1 MKTGWTIGKKLIVSF
16 FGVSLITLLLGVV
29 GYYGAAR
36 SEKAV
41 TELGTNTL
49 PNIQSLITIM
59 QQTAQIKSAMRT
71 LLNPGASADDR
82 KRQMEN
88 IDAAVKELDAAK
100 QVYEALPQVPDE
112 AAKWKEFLPAWKQV
126 LADREEFFK
135 INSEFEALEVSNPTA
150 LQRDLFEVR
159 GTLWKTIY
167 ALTQQVKQGVAL
179 QETDKLN
186 TLLAADSQKDWLQAI
201 QVTSPAMVKMV
212 QDLQPVN
219 TAMMASLGQIQKSV
233 AGGDTNAA
241 AEQFDK
247 VFIPNAMKVIEG
259 MRPLRAEAVKANG
272 LIEKLSQQGMVTCRD
287 SETKAVGILN
297 EIVKIN
303 KKIADDTV
311 KTSTE
316 NARFLKILSLT
327 AMIVGVA
334 LALGLGL
341 LISRGINNGLRHII
355 SGLSTGAD
363 QVDSASTQIAQ
374 SSQQLAEGAT
384 EQASSLEES
393 SSALEELASQ
403 AKNNAESAEKAMDL
417 MGGAKKVIT
426 ETGQAMEQMVET
438 MSGIKESS
446 GKISGI
452 IKTIEEIAFQTN
464 LLALNAAV
472 EAARAGEHGKGFAVV
487 AEEVRNLAQRSAVAA
502 KDTASLIQAN
512 VEQSNR
518 GAEVVQKAA
527 AGIRNTAEN
536 AAEVAQF
543 VATIATASNEQAQGI
558 GQINIAVSQMDKVT
572 QQVAANAEESAS
584 ASEELASQAKT
595 MTGIVGELAAMVG
608 GSTRGGARPVAT
620 VALRGEHQAV
630 PHRAPTSVSAPKPAP
645 RLAHTR
651 PAPARKSKAAEA
663 IPFDDDAS
671 GSFQDF

>member
-16 FGVSLITLLLGVV
+16 VAVSAITLLLGIV
-29 GYYGAAR
+29 GYYGAVK
-36 SEKAV
+36 SEQAV
-41 TELGTNTL
+41 NELGNDTL

-59 QQTAQIKSAMRT
+59 QQTGQIKAAMRT
-71 LLNPGASADDR
+71 LLNAEASVDDR

-100 QVYEALPQVPDE
+100 QVYETLPQVPEE
-112 AAKWKEFLPAWKQV
+112 AAIWKKFLPAWEQV
-126 LADREEFFK
+126 LADRKEFFK
-135 INSEFEALEVSNPTA
+135 INSEFEALEVTNPTV
-150 LQRDLFEVR
+150 LQSALFEVR
-159 GTLWKTIY
+159 GTLWKTIHS
-167 ALTQQVKQGVAL
+167 LTLQLKQGVTL
-179 QETDKLN
+179 QETDTVN
-186 TLLAADSQKDWLQAI
+186 TLLVDSQKDWMQTI
-201 QVTSPAMVKMV
+201 KVTRPAMVKMV
-212 QDLQPVN
+212 QDIQPAN
-219 TAMMASLGQIQKSV
+219 TVMMESLSQIQKSV

-241 AEQFDK
+241 VEQFEK

-259 MRPLRAEAVKANG
+259 MRPLRAEAIKANG
-272 LIEKLSQQGMVTCRD
+272 LLGKLNQQGMVTCRD
-287 SETKAVGILN
+287 SETTAVGMLN

-311 KTSTE
+311 KASTE
-316 NARFLKILSLT
+316 SVGFLKILSLT
-327 AMIVGVA
+327 AMVVGVA

-341 LISRGINNGLRHII
+341 LISRGINNGLRFII
-355 SGLSTGAD
+355 EGLSAGAS
-363 QVDSASTQIAQ
+363 QVDSASTQISQ

-403 AKNNAESAEKAMDL
+403 AKNNAESAEKAMEL
-417 MGGAKKVIT
+417 MGEAKKVIAG
-426 ETGQAMEQMVET
+426 TGQAMEQMVET

-527 AGIRNTAEN
+527 TGIRTTAES
-536 AAEVAQF
+536 AAEVARF
-543 VATIATASNEQAQGI
+543 VDTIATASNEQAQGI
-558 GQINIAVSQMDKVT
+558 GQINIAVAQMDKVT

-595 MTGIVGELAAMVG
+595 MTAIVGELAAMVG
-608 GSTRGGARPVAT
+608 GSTTRGAGGPIPT
-620 VALRGEHQAV
+620 VALRGEHQGV
-630 PHRAPTSVSAPKPAP
+630 PRTAPQPPAP
-645 RLAHTR
+645 RLALTQT
-651 PAPARKSKAAEA
+651 AATGRKNSKAAKA
-663 IPFDDDAS
+663 IPFDEDTPE
-671 GSFQDF
+671 SFGDF

>member
-16 FGVSLITLLLGVV
+16 FGVSLITLLLGGV
-29 GYYGAAR
+29 GYYGAVR

-41 TELGTNTL
+41 NDLGLDAL

-71 LLNPGASADDR
+71 LLNPGASVDDR

-88 IDAAVKELDAAK
+88 IATAVKELDAAK
-100 QVYEALPQVPDE
+100 QVYEALPQE
-112 AAKWKEFLPAWKQV
+112 AAEAAIWERFQPAWKQV
-126 LADREEFFK
+126 LSDREEFFK

-150 LQRDLFEVR
+150 LQSALFEVR

-167 ALTQQVKQGVAL
+167 SLTRQVKQGATL
-179 QETDKLN
+179 QEDDKLN
-186 TLLAADSQKDWLQAI
+186 TLLVDSQKDWMQAI

-212 QDLQPVN
+212 QDIQPAN

-272 LIEKLSQQGMVTCRD
+272 LLEKLSQQGMVTCRD
-287 SETKAVGILN
+287 SETTAVGMLN
-297 EIVKIN
+297 EIVNLN

-311 KTSTE
+311 KASTD
-316 NARFLKILSLT
+316 NAHFLKILCLT

-334 LALGLGL
+334 LALGLGF

-355 SGLSTGAD
+355 SGLSAGAD
-363 QVDSASTQIAQ
+363 QVDSASTQISQ

-403 AKNNAESAEKAMDL
+403 SKNNAESAEKAMEL

-527 AGIRNTAEN
+527 TGIRMTAES

-543 VATIATASNEQAQGI
+543 VDTIATASNEQAQGI
-558 GQINIAVSQMDKVT
+558 GQINIAVAQMDKVT

-584 ASEELASQAKT
+584 ASEELAGQAKT
-595 MTGIVGELAAMVG
+595 MTSIVGELAAMVG
-608 GSTRGGARPVAT
+608 GAVRGGARPVAT
-620 VALRGEHQAV
+620 VALHGEHQAV
-630 PHRAPTSVSAPKPAP
+630 SRRAPAPIPAP

-663 IPFDDDAS
+663 IPFDDDTS

>member
-41 TELGTNTL
+41 NELGADTL

-59 QQTAQIKSAMRT
+59 QQTGQIKAAMRT
-71 LLNPGASADDR
+71 LLNPGASVDDR

-88 IDAAVKELDAAK
+88 IATAEKELEAAK

-112 AAKWKEFLPAWKQV
+112 AAIWKKFQPAWKQV

-135 INSEFEALEVSNPTA
+135 INSEFEALAVGNPTA
-150 LQRDLFEVR
+150 LQSTLFEVR
-159 GTLWKTIY
+159 GTLWKTIHS
-167 ALTQQVKQGVAL
+167 LTLQLKQGVTL

-186 TLLAADSQKDWLQAI
+186 TLLVDSQKDWMQAI
-201 QVTSPAMVKMV
+201 QVTSPAMVKMI
-212 QDLQPVN
+212 QDIQPAN
-219 TAMMASLGQIQKSV
+219 TAMMASLEQIQKSV
-233 AGGDTNAA
+233 AGGDMNTA

-247 VFIPNAMKVIEG
+247 VFMPNAMKVIEG
-259 MRPLRAEAVKANG
+259 MRPLRAEAVKANE
-272 LIEKLSQQGMVTCRD
+272 LLDKLSQQGMVTCRD
-287 SETKAVGILN
+287 SETTAVGMLN

-303 KKIADDTV
+303 KTIADDTV
-311 KTSTE
+311 KASTE
-316 NARFLKILSLT
+316 NARFLKILCLT
-327 AMIVGVA
+327 ATIVGVV
-334 LALGLGL
+334 LALLLGI
-341 LISRGINNGLRHII
+341 LISRGINNGLRRII
-355 SGLSTGAD
+355 SGLSEGAD
-363 QVDSASTQIAQ
+363 QVDSASTQISQ

-403 AKNNAESAEKAMDL
+403 AKNNAESAEQAMEL
-417 MGGAKKVIT
+417 MGEAKKVVD
-426 ETGQAMEQMVET
+426 ETNRAMEQMVET

-502 KDTASLIQAN
+502 RDTANLIQAN

-518 GAEVVQKAA
+518 GADVVQKAND
-527 AGIRNTAEN
+527 GMKKSAEN
-536 AAEVAQF
+536 AAQVAQH

-595 MTGIVGELAAMVG
+595 MTAIVGELAAMVG
-608 GSTRGGARPVAT
+608 GSVRGGARPVAT
-620 VALRGEHQAV
+620 VALRGEHQAA
-630 PHRAPTSVSAPKPAP
+630 PRRAPMSVSAPVPAP

-663 IPFDDDAS
+663 IPFDEETP

>member
-16 FGVSLITLLLGVV
+16 FGVSLITLLLGGV
-29 GYYGAAR
+29 GYYGAVR

-41 TELGTNTL
+41 NDLGLDAL

-71 LLNPGASADDR
+71 LLNPGASVDDR

-88 IDAAVKELDAAK
+88 IATAVKELDAAK
-100 QVYEALPQVPDE
+100 QVYEALPQE
-112 AAKWKEFLPAWKQV
+112 AAEAAIWERFQPAWKQV
-126 LADREEFFK
+126 LSDREEFFK

-150 LQRDLFEVR
+150 LQSALFEVR

-167 ALTQQVKQGVAL
+167 SLTRQVKQGATL
-179 QETDKLN
+179 QEDDKLN
-186 TLLAADSQKDWLQAI
+186 TLLVDSQKDWMQAI

-212 QDLQPVN
+212 QDIQPAN

-272 LIEKLSQQGMVTCRD
+272 LLEKLSQQGMVTCRD
-287 SETKAVGILN
+287 SETTAVGMLN
-297 EIVKIN
+297 EIVNLN

-311 KTSTE
+311 KASTD
-316 NARFLKILSLT
+316 NAHFLKILCLT

-334 LALGLGL
+334 LALGLGF

-355 SGLSTGAD
+355 SGLSAGAD
-363 QVDSASTQIAQ
+363 QVDSASTQISQ

-403 AKNNAESAEKAMDL
+403 SKNNAESAEKAMEL

-446 GKISGI
+446 GMISGI

-464 LLALNAAV
+464 LL
-472 EAARAGEHGKGFAVV
+472 
-487 AEEVRNLAQRSAVAA
+487 
-502 KDTASLIQAN
+502 
-512 VEQSNR
+512 
-518 GAEVVQKAA
+518 
-527 AGIRNTAEN
+527 
-536 AAEVAQF
+536 
-543 VATIATASNEQAQGI
+543 
-558 GQINIAVSQMDKVT
+558 
-572 QQVAANAEESAS
+572 
-584 ASEELASQAKT
+584 
-595 MTGIVGELAAMVG
+595 
-608 GSTRGGARPVAT
+608 
-620 VALRGEHQAV
+620 
-630 PHRAPTSVSAPKPAP
+630 
-645 RLAHTR
+645 
-651 PAPARKSKAAEA
+651 
-663 IPFDDDAS
+663 
-671 GSFQDF
+671 